1 MATTVESPGIASA
14 KEEAAAI
21 LFARQPQTTPVN
33 STAAPEP
40 VVHVVSQPVAPTFAS
55 YHNPEP
61 MPARPQAVKTEN
73 LRPYEVYEEV
83 KVEVEPQV
91 VRPYIDS
98 SDYLSSAA
106 AVTTVAAPT
115 PTVTT
120 VEAPKTVVVKQSAL
134 DTELEENTQYVVKF
148 KNSTIVA
155 ATIVATI
162 FLLMA
167 VLVVVNIVSLVTTAA
182 EVNALWE
189 ESNALHQTLTEEKS
203 NVERARQEATANGG
217 SSNRTVHIVPMEHS
231 TDTVTSGSTA
241 SHSFFDW
248 LCRALSQ
255 LFN

>member
-1 MATTVESPGIASA
+1 MVTTVESPGIASA

-21 LFARQPQTTPVN
+21 LFARETQTQPVVA
-33 STAAPEP
+33 TAAPEP
-40 VVHVVSQPVAPTFAS
+40 TLRLAPEPAKQPTFAS

-61 MPARPQAVKTEN
+61 MPSRPQAVKTEN

-98 SDYLSSAA
+98 SDYLASAA
-106 AVTTVAAPT
+106 AVTSVAT
-115 PTVTT
+115 PTATT
-120 VEAPKTVVVKQSAL
+120 VEAPKTVVVEQSAL
-134 DTELEENTQYVVKF
+134 DTELEEDTQYVVKF

-155 ATIVATI
+155 ATILATI

-182 EVNALWE
+182 EVNALYE

-203 NVERARQEATANGG
+203 NVERARREATANGG
-217 SSNRTVHIVPMEHS
+217 SSNRTEHIVSMEHS
-231 TDTVTSGSTA
+231 TGTVTSSSTA
-241 SHSFFDW
+241 NSSFFDW